1 MKIRKRYVVVEVRF
15 GSLVT
20 VRRLAVG
27 DKDNQ
32 SGHKRLIGTRRFSP
46 VVECRG

>member
-1 MKIRKRYVVVEVRF
+1 MRF
-15 GSLVT
+15 VSLVTVT

-32 SGHKRLIGTRRFSP
+32 SGHKRLISMRQQKVPGLR
-46 VVECRG
+46 